1 MITFVINNPAPVQ
14 RGEGRA
20 AMRISREKAAENREK
35 VLVAAARLFRER
47 GLEGVGVDALADA
60 AGLTHGAVY
69 SHFKSKDALA
79 AEAVRLALHQSMN
92 EWLGLTE
99 GVAGDQAF
107 ERLLKAYVSR
117 AHRDAPE
124 AGCSVAAIGSGASR
138 STDELREVMHDGVAQ
153 FLDILTS
160 FSEGATAAEKRSK
173 AIARAAAMVG
183 AVVMARA
190 ASADRGLSD
199 EILKTVRTEL
209 LSRN

>member
-1 MITFVINNPAPVQ
+1 
-14 RGEGRA
+14 
-20 AMRISREKAAENREK
+20 MRISREKAAENRDK

-47 GLEGVGVDALADA
+47 GLGGVGVDALADA

-69 SHFKSKDALA
+69 SHFKSKDKLA
-79 AEAVRLALHQSMN
+79 AEAVRLAMHQSMD

-99 GVAGDQAF
+99 GVAGNQAF

-117 AHRDAPE
+117 SHRDAPE
-124 AGCSVAAIGSGASR
+124 AGCSVAAIGGAAPR
-138 STDELREVMHDGVAQ
+138 STDELREVMRDGVAQ

-160 FSEGATAAEKRSK
+160 FSEGATAADKRSK